1 MASID
6 ELFPLLA
13 EVVRRDAGS
22 RGFTETAERMD
33 EAAFG
38 GRVLRWR
45 RGAEELRLIWDGR
58 EQWLN
63 FEYRPAPDY
72 PPALEWT
79 GTLSERYTGQNI
91 SDTDATR
98 LREGL
103 AGAAGSVWSR
113 RPERI

>member
-1 MASID
+1 MASI
-6 ELFPLLA
+6 EGLFPELA
-13 EVVRRDAGS
+13 EVVRKDAGS
-22 RGFTETAERMD
+22 RGFTEAPARAD

-38 GRVLRWR
+38 GRIVRWK
-45 RGAEELRLIWDGR
+45 RGTEELRLLWDGR

-72 PPALEWT
+72 PAALEWT

-91 SDTDATR
+91 SDTDAAR

-103 AGAAGSVWSR
+103 AAAAAAVWAR
-113 RPERI
+113 RPERT

>member
-1 MASID
+1 MATL
-6 ELFPLLA
+6 EALFPELA
-13 EVVRRDAGS
+13 ELVRRDARS
-22 RGFTETAERMD
+22 RGFAEAPERPD

-38 GRVLRWR
+38 GRVLRWK
-45 RGAEELRLIWDGR
+45 RGMEELRLLWDGR
-58 EQWLN
+58 EQWMN

-72 PPALEWT
+72 PAALEWT

-91 SDTDATR
+91 SDSDAAR

-103 AGAAGSVWSR
+103 TAAAAAVWAR